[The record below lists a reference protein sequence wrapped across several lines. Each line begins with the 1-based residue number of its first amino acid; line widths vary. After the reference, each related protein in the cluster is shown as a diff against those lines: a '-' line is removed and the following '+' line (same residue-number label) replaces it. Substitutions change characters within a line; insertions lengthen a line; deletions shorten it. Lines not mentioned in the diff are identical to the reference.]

1 MNDEEITLVE
11 RQNENIKKP
20 KKLVFGRLYSFFLGP
35 PAWVFIHFYLGNRE
49 RRAREYARK
58 QGWLY
63 ERSVLEVI
71 LEHMLNS
78 LFIIFGIV
86 FCLLFTLPYL
96 SIAEGWKFA
105 KDLCKDV
112 PPSVRTPCAITLYVF
127 LLPLFPLYL
136 LLIFFLCQ
144 VVSVV
149 SYLKELGLKLKGT
162 TNKGLGHG

>member
-1 MNDEEITLVE
+1 MKRSPWLKDKMKISKNQRNSSLEDFIL
-11 RQNENIKKP
+11 
-20 KKLVFGRLYSFFLGP
+20 FFLGP

-96 SIAEGWKFA
+96 SIVEGWKFA

-136 LLIFFLCQ
+136 LLIFFFVRL
-144 VVSVV
+144 
-149 SYLKELGLKLKGT
+149 LAWFPT
-162 TNKGLGHG
+162 